1 MGRTLHYKIKPKNGK
16 FSKKE
21 LEKLYNVGKVY
32 QERCKWTCE
41 TFSILP
47 YDIYPNWDINN
58 KKGCEAGWNRLE
70 SRWNEIAQT
79 SKHPNDIARQLVKEK
94 IACFHSEHD
103 KPEYGFGGFTKTG
116 GNELNSLQTVLG
128 LLAASRV
135 VKNAEITLHDEGKLL
150 ICGIIEISNG
160 KARPNYGEIQQQ
172 IGYLQGYNEYIN
184 SLKEV
189 WRGCYH
195 TLHKGCRLCINIG
208 DQFTRTE
215 DYGKHIAFPNH
226 ADIIRSCI
234 DLNFDYLG
242 SIIWQKL
249 ATCNTSGGASV
260 LGSYPY
266 PPNGLVSYNYEHI
279 LIFKKPGERPKV
291 DEKIKES
298 SKLSKNDWFN
308 FFNSPWKFAGKKQ
321 NGHIA
326 QFPKELPQRL
336 IKMFS
341 FIGDIVL
348 DPFVGSGT
356 TCIASI
362 ENRRKSIGIEL
373 NSKYIKLIE
382 KNIQK
387 TINTAGKH
395 WRWEQLA

>member
-1 MGRTLHYKIKPKNGK
+1 MSHVYKTTNGYYY
-16 FSKKE
+16 
-21 LEKLYNVGKVY
+21 L
-32 QERCKWTCE
+32 R
-41 TFSILP
+41 
-47 YDIYPNWDINN
+47 NN
-58 KKGCEAGWNRLE
+58 
-70 SRWNEIAQT
+70 
-79 SKHPNDIARQLVKEK
+79 NDE
-94 IACFHSEHD
+94 
-103 KPEYGFGGFTKTG
+103 
-116 GNELNSLQTVLG
+116 
-128 LLAASRV
+128 
-135 VKNAEITLHDEGKLL
+135 
-150 ICGIIEISNG
+150 IIESFGETPPIKYFPHIIEGDARKKIYEIPKETISLIITSPPYYNI
-160 KARPNYGEIQQQ
+160 KDYQTYGEKQQ

-226 ADIIRSCI
+226 ADIIKSCI
-234 DLNFDYLG
+234 DLNLDYLG

-291 DEKIKES
+291 DEKIKKS
-298 SKLSKNDWFN
+298 SKISKNDWFI

-336 IKMFS
+336 IRMFS
-341 FIGDIVL
+341 FIGDIIL

-387 TINTAGKH
+387 TISTAGKH